1 MKSPKKIYECT
12 KCGYQSPGFL
22 GRCPECGSFGT
33 LEEQLS
39 APPPSASPKIQRRQ
53 NVPER
58 ARVFSDDDSAEIER
72 IKSGIAEL
80 DRVLGGG
87 IVEGSVIL
95 LAGEPGI
102 GKSTLL
108 MQLCAHLGVSV
119 MYVSGEE
126 SRGQLKMRADRLGA
140 GGPDTLV
147 LCETDMESVLS
158 EYDRVSPKI
167 MIVDSVQ
174 TMYSSSATG
183 APGSVGQVREC
194 TSELIARA
202 KQDNCAVIIVG
213 HVNKEGGIAGPKVLE
228 HMVDAGPRVLE
239 HMVDVV
245 LYFEGDRQHEY
256 RILRAVKNRFGS
268 TNEIGVFDMMED
280 GLREV
285 PNPSELFLAS
295 RPNGVSGSCA
305 TCVIEG
311 NRPII
316 AEVQALVVPTAF
328 PSPRRTADG
337 LDYNRMCLLLAVLE
351 KRLGLRF
358 SGSDVY
364 LNVVGG
370 FRLDEPAIDAAIAI
384 ALISSIRDIP
394 VPQDVI
400 AVGEI
405 GLAGEIRS
413 VRTAKLRAAE
423 AARLGFAKIALPSY
437 SAKEVGN
444 IECTPLRSVFD
455 LVRLLPK
462 KEG

>member
-1 MKSPKKIYECT
+1 MLKNKKTVYFCQECGYESAKWMGQCPGCKSWNTFVEETVSTKKPSSSGAMKSSEKRQEPVILKDI
-12 KCGYQSPGFL
+12 S
-22 GRCPECGSFGT
+22 
-33 LEEQLS
+33 LS
-39 APPPSASPKIQRRQ
+39 EDERQ
-53 NVPER
+53 TTQ
-58 ARVFSDDDSAEIER
+58 I
-72 IKSGIAEL
+72 GEL

-87 IVEGSVIL
+87 IVPGSLVL
-95 LAGEPGI
+95 VGGDPGI

-140 GGPDTLV
+140 GGSDTLV

-228 HMVDAGPRVLE
+228 HMVDA
-239 HMVDVV
+239 V
-245 LYFEGDRQHEY
+245 LYFEGDRSHTY
-256 RILRAVKNRFGS
+256 RIVRAVKNRFGS
-268 TNEIGVFDMMED
+268 TNEIGVFDMTED

-328 PSPRRTADG
+328 PSPS
-337 LDYNRMCLLLAVLE
+337 
-351 KRLGLRF
+351 K
-358 SGSDVY
+358 
-364 LNVVGG
+364 
-370 FRLDEPAIDAAIAI
+370 
-384 ALISSIRDIP
+384 
-394 VPQDVI
+394 
-400 AVGEI
+400 
-405 GLAGEIRS
+405 
-413 VRTAKLRAAE
+413 
-423 AARLGFAKIALPSY
+423 
-437 SAKEVGN
+437 
-444 IECTPLRSVFD
+444 
-455 LVRLLPK
+455 
-462 KEG
+462 

>member
-1 MKSPKKIYECT
+1 M
-12 KCGYQSPGFL
+12 
-22 GRCPECGSFGT
+22 
-33 LEEQLS
+33 
-39 APPPSASPKIQRRQ
+39 
-53 NVPER
+53 
-58 ARVFSDDDSAEIER
+58 
-72 IKSGIAEL
+72 
-80 DRVLGGG
+80 
-87 IVEGSVIL
+87 
-95 LAGEPGI
+95 
-102 GKSTLL
+102 
-108 MQLCAHLGVSV
+108 
-119 MYVSGEE
+119 
-126 SRGQLKMRADRLGA
+126 
-140 GGPDTLV
+140 
-147 LCETDMESVLS
+147 
-158 EYDRVSPKI
+158 
-167 MIVDSVQ
+167 
-174 TMYSSSATG
+174 
-183 APGSVGQVREC
+183 
-194 TSELIARA
+194 
-202 KQDNCAVIIVG
+202 IIVG

-228 HMVDAGPRVLE
+228 HMVDA
-239 HMVDVV
+239 V
-245 LYFEGDRQHEY
+245 LYFEGDRSHTY
-256 RILRAVKNRFGS
+256 RIVRAVKNRFGS

-358 SGSDVY
+358 SRKR
-364 LNVVGG
+364 
-370 FRLDEPAIDAAIAI
+370 RLLERGRRVSPRRTAIDAAIAI

>member
-39 APPPSASPKIQRRQ
+39 APPPSASPKVQRRQ
-53 NVPER
+53 STAER

-140 GGPDTLV
+140 GGSDTLV

-228 HMVDAGPRVLE
+228 HMVDA
-239 HMVDVV
+239 V
-245 LYFEGDRQHEY
+245 LYFEGDRSHTY
-256 RILRAVKNRFGS
+256 RIVRAVKNRFGS

>member
-228 HMVDAGPRVLE
+228 HMVDA
-239 HMVDVV
+239 V
-245 LYFEGDRQHEY
+245 LYFEGDRSHTY
-256 RILRAVKNRFGS
+256 RIVRAVKNRFGS

-437 SAKEVGN
+437 SSKEVGN

>member
-1 MKSPKKIYECT
+1 M
-12 KCGYQSPGFL
+12 
-22 GRCPECGSFGT
+22 
-33 LEEQLS
+33 
-39 APPPSASPKIQRRQ
+39 
-53 NVPER
+53 
-58 ARVFSDDDSAEIER
+58 
-72 IKSGIAEL
+72 
-80 DRVLGGG
+80 
-87 IVEGSVIL
+87 
-95 LAGEPGI
+95 
-102 GKSTLL
+102 
-108 MQLCAHLGVSV
+108 
-119 MYVSGEE
+119 
-126 SRGQLKMRADRLGA
+126 
-140 GGPDTLV
+140 
-147 LCETDMESVLS
+147 
-158 EYDRVSPKI
+158 
-167 MIVDSVQ
+167 
-174 TMYSSSATG
+174 
-183 APGSVGQVREC
+183 
-194 TSELIARA
+194 
-202 KQDNCAVIIVG
+202 IIVG

-228 HMVDAGPRVLE
+228 HMVDA
-239 HMVDVV
+239 V
-245 LYFEGDRQHEY
+245 LYFEGDRSHTY
-256 RILRAVKNRFGS
+256 RIVRAVKNRFGS
-268 TNEIGVFDMMED
+268 TNEIGVFDMTED

-437 SAKEVGN
+437 SAKKVGN

>member
-140 GGPDTLV
+140 GGSDTLV

-183 APGSVGQVREC
+183 APGSVGQVRKC

-228 HMVDAGPRVLE
+228 HMVDA
-239 HMVDVV
+239 V
-245 LYFEGDRQHEY
+245 LYFEGDRSHTY
-256 RILRAVKNRFGS
+256 RIVRAVKNRFGS
-268 TNEIGVFDMMED
+268 TNEIGVFDMTED

-364 LNVVGG
+364 LNEVGG

>member
-1 MKSPKKIYECT
+1 MPCGKISVKARSEDEITEKNIRMYKMRLPKPRIPRT
-12 KCGYQSPGFL
+12 LPRMRQLRNSRGAAQRAASVGF
-22 GRCPECGSFGT
+22 
-33 LEEQLS
+33 
-39 APPPSASPKIQRRQ
+39 
-53 NVPER
+53 
-58 ARVFSDDDSAEIER
+58 AEDTAQAER

-140 GGPDTLV
+140 GGSDTLV

-213 HVNKEGGIAGPKVLE
+213 HVNKEGGIAGPKVLD
-228 HMVDAGPRVLE
+228 HMVDA
-239 HMVDVV
+239 V
-245 LYFEGDRQHEY
+245 LYFEGDRSHTY
-256 RILRAVKNRFGS
+256 RIVRAVKNRFGS
-268 TNEIGVFDMMED
+268 TNEIGVFDMTED

-462 KEG
+462 QEG

>member
-140 GGPDTLV
+140 GGSDTLV

-228 HMVDAGPRVLE
+228 HMVDA
-239 HMVDVV
+239 V
-245 LYFEGDRQHEY
+245 LYFEGDRSHTY
-256 RILRAVKNRFGS
+256 RIVRAVKNRFGS
-268 TNEIGVFDMMED
+268 TNEIGVFDMTED

-437 SAKEVGN
+437 SANKVGN

>member
-53 NVPER
+53 STAER

-140 GGPDTLV
+140 GGSDTLV

-228 HMVDAGPRVLE
+228 HMVDA
-239 HMVDVV
+239 V
-245 LYFEGDRQHEY
+245 LYFEGDRSHTY
-256 RILRAVKNRFGS
+256 RIVRAVKNRFGS
-268 TNEIGVFDMMED
+268 TNEIGVFDMTED

-370 FRLDEPAIDAAIAI
+370 FRLDEPAIDAAIAL

-444 IECTPLRSVFD
+444 IERTPLRSVFD

>member
-140 GGPDTLV
+140 GGSDTRV

-183 APGSVGQVREC
+183 APGSVGQVRKC

-228 HMVDAGPRVLE
+228 HMVDA
-239 HMVDVV
+239 V
-245 LYFEGDRQHEY
+245 LYFEGDRSHTY
-256 RILRAVKNRFGS
+256 RIVRAVKNRFGS
-268 TNEIGVFDMMED
+268 TNEIGVFDMTED

>member
-1 MKSPKKIYECT
+1 M
-12 KCGYQSPGFL
+12 
-22 GRCPECGSFGT
+22 
-33 LEEQLS
+33 
-39 APPPSASPKIQRRQ
+39 
-53 NVPER
+53 
-58 ARVFSDDDSAEIER
+58 
-72 IKSGIAEL
+72 
-80 DRVLGGG
+80 LGGG

-140 GGPDTLV
+140 GGSDTLV

-183 APGSVGQVREC
+183 APGSVGQVRKC

-228 HMVDAGPRVLE
+228 HMVDA
-239 HMVDVV
+239 V
-245 LYFEGDRQHEY
+245 LYFEGDRSHTY
-256 RILRAVKNRFGS
+256 RIVRAVKNRFGS
-268 TNEIGVFDMMED
+268 TNEIGVFDMTED

-358 SGSDVY
+358 SRKR
-364 LNVVGG
+364 
-370 FRLDEPAIDAAIAI
+370 RLLERGRRVSPRRTAIDAAIAI

-437 SAKEVGN
+437 SAKEVRN